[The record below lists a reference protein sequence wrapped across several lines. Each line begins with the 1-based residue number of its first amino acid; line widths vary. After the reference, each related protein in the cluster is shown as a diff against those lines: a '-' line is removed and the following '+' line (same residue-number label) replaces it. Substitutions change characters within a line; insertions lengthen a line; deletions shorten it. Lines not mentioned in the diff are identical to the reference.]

1 MADVVGMAKFFTE
14 LIGGSNDAFDA
25 FTYGISVHEKNN
37 GDQACIGGWFHS

>member
-25 FTYGISVHEKNN
+25 FTYGISVHEKTQQHMN
-37 GDQACIGGWFHS
+37 ILL